1 MRYGGLWRIRRTS
14 PPRGDKVLARRELPG
29 AQGCDT
35 ACNMVIN
42 NGKSRQMSEI
52 IKCEDVLN
60 GIAVDWRGYEPPGG
74 EGWRKYYDEQLKPLF
89 AKSRIDAEA
98 EINRCNRIIADN
110 RSTIFAADKIK
121 AIAEQTL
128 SCLPDSVDAAD
139 KAISAAFGNI
149 SAQCALI
156 AENLAARRGAIEKAE
171 QGIKV
176 CEEDIRFFDLFREYS
191 DADAELDRLLFAMS
205 MVDLKYRAKILRA
218 CVKLLNVVETRRE
231 GLRRSKS
238 VVFKQ
243 TKTALD
249 PIIKKLDEAY
259 AVTGITLRLQMKDF
273 KKNGIKALR
282 DIEDIGRFF
291 RRNPAAVKRI
301 SAAVTAAANAKS

>member
-1 MRYGGLWRIRRTS
+1 MT
-14 PPRGDKVLARRELPG
+14 D
-29 AQGCDT
+29 
-35 ACNMVIN
+35 
-42 NGKSRQMSEI
+42 I

-60 GIAVDWRGYEPPGG
+60 GMAVDWRGYEPPGG
-74 EGWRKYYDEQLKPLF
+74 DGWRKYYVEQLKPLF
-89 AKSRIDAEA
+89 AKSRIDAVA
-98 EINRCNRIIADN
+98 EIIRCNRIIANN

-128 SCLPDSVDAAD
+128 SCLPNPVDAAD

-156 AENLAARRGAIEKAE
+156 VENLAASCGAIEKAE
-171 QGIKV
+171 KGIQV
-176 CEEDIRFFDLFREYS
+176 CEEDIRFFDLFREYI

-205 MVDLKYRAKILRA
+205 MVELKYRAKILRA
-218 CVKLLNVVETRRE
+218 CVKLLNVVEIRRE
-231 GLRRSKS
+231 ELRRSKS

-249 PIIKKLDEAY
+249 PIINSLDEAY
-259 AVTGITLRLQMKDF
+259 AVVGVSLRAQMKDF
-273 KKNGIKALR
+273 KKNGIEALR
-282 DIEDIGRFF
+282 DLEDIGRLF

-301 SAAVTAAANAKS
+301 SVAVTAAANAKS